1 MAQKKSLPD
10 MLDCGFT
17 YSEQHRHACEV
28 RHVCSMNEYERRAFL
43 DEKLDKKRGFAGA
56 QKLRLA
62 VKAELEKKKTGGG
75 QRSQRR
81 MSGGYR

>member
-1 MAQKKSLPD
+1 MPD
-10 MLDCGFT
+10 RGFT
-17 YSEQHRHACEV
+17 YSEQHRHECEV
-28 RHVCSMNEYERRAFL
+28 RYLCGLTEYERRAFL